1 LQFIY
6 AQSRTVFIQKT
17 YNMIATNTTAMFT
30 IDFKNLGKVIDF
42 LYTKNVPFNLTNI
55 LSQGLEE
62 HSSERPEENIVDVL
76 TDDKKDFNLQ
86 SRHFTSVE
94 SIYKKYM
101 VGDFSKPIPAITE
114 LAKECK
120 INIAQFKYTFSKRY
134 GKTFYQVYM
143 DKRMERASELL
154 KKGYRGCEV
163 SKMIGYSDKSSIKFN
178 KMFQKHFGITPKRY
192 QMVNDIYKSKRTP
205 QRPSAMM

>member
-1 LQFIY
+1 M
-6 AQSRTVFIQKT
+6 TT
-17 YNMIATNTTAMFT
+17 TNTTATFT
-30 IDFKNLGKVIDF
+30 IDFKNLGKVVDF
-42 LYTKNVPFNLTNI
+42 LYTKNVPFSLTNI

-62 HSSERPEENIVDVL
+62 HSSERLEEKIVDVL

-101 VGDFSKPIPAITE
+101 VGDFSKPVPAITD

-120 INIAQFKYTFSKRY
+120 MNIAQFKYTFSKRY

-154 KKGYRGCEV
+154 KKGYRSCEV
-163 SKMIGYSDKSSIKFN
+163 SKMIGYGDKSSIKFN
-178 KMFQKHFGITPKRY
+178 KMFQKHFGITPKKY
-192 QMVNDIYKSKRTP
+192 QLANAIYINSKAQKRHDIAKF
-205 QRPSAMM
+205 